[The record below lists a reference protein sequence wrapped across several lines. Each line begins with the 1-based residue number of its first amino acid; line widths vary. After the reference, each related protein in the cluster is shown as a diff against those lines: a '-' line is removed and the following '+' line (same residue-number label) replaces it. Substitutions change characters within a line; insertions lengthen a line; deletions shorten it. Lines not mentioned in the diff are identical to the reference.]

1 MDKKSLD
8 IIVEEF
14 FDTGKVS
21 LNEIHAAPWY
31 KAVERS
37 ISKTSLDLFTR
48 NTKGIDLVNG
58 YIDMVGNFITLPK
71 QGRKNIDQQY
81 WWTPSK
87 YIEKIY
93 EFFLYNPKYRKEIA
107 EKLKNIKDKFPN
119 LTQQTPLKHINDIIL
134 LDKID
139 DKTNESKKIYKGI
152 GNVDKSTAKYETVN
166 ELNKEILNLYDQLD
180 DDFKPR
186 DYKDIKTKIEGWIQ
200 NNDQYIWSINRETSF
215 SNFSE
220 AFKIKIQ
227 ELNPDTPIG
236 EFNKIFKNF
245 NPQNEVEV
253 ESLVKKDWEKFKDL
267 LIKQIREDG
276 SYRYG
281 KWVAGEVEDDVFKN
295 LTRIEKFSK
304 PKGEKQI
311 ETIFP
316 LSDVV
321 ESVMKVI
328 VSEEGRIIIAR
339 SILIQRDNIKLTAQG
354 GIMKKLVDAE
364 LINLG
369 QLRLMKQKTTL
380 NIVKNKFNEI
390 RDKYEKSNLN
400 TPFKF
405 LEWLGFKE
413 LDILPIQFVSTKK
426 PSEATEYEE
435 SFGNICDDIKYFQV
449 TKGEGNTSRIS
460 KTKSYNKS
468 LLGLVGDSNMSVN
481 YITGVT
487 YNEIITN
494 ETLKYD
500 IKTLEPV
507 TLNSL
512 NTDQNFTLNVDDPIE
527 VKKSSYE
534 KGFHLIEFYGAFK
547 NIKKPVV
554 DEYEHMDKFTEV
566 LEGLRKKLQS
576 ELESESGK
584 GWEIIKSINDVTK
597 GVFFEDYIFLPKD
610 SYTLRWSLEGARNRE
625 PRLTIRVDYI
635 PNAPVYYWK
644 EGNPNCGE
652 KFKYPNCETDSGCV
666 SDNLEES
673 ITNFFDTGNFEF

>member
-31 KAVERS
+31 KKYERR
-37 ISKTSLDLFTR
+37 ISKTSWDLFTG
-48 NTKGIDLVNG
+48 NTQGIDLVNG
-58 YIDMVGNFITLPK
+58 YIDMVDNFITLPE
-71 QGRKNIDQQY
+71 QGRRNITRKD
-81 WWTPSK
+81 WWAPSE

-93 EFFLYNPKYRKEIA
+93 NFFLYKPMERKEIA
-107 EKLKNIKDKFPN
+107 KKLKNIEDKFPD

-152 GNVDKSTAKYETVN
+152 GNVDKSTDKYETVN
-166 ELNKEILNLYDQLD
+166 ELNKEILDLYDQLD

-186 DYKDIKTKIEGWIQ
+186 DYEEIKSKIEGWIE
-200 NNDQYIWSINRETSF
+200 NNDQYIWRINRETSF
-215 SNFSE
+215 SKFSE
-220 AFKIKIQ
+220 TFKNKIQ
-227 ELNPDTPIG
+227 ELNPNTPIG

-267 LIKQIREDG
+267 LIKQILEDG

-281 KWVAGEVEDDVFKN
+281 KWDADEVEDDVYKN
-295 LTRIEKFSK
+295 LTRIEEFSNPK
-304 PKGEKQI
+304 PNNQI
-311 ETIFP
+311 QTIFP

-328 VSEEGRIIIAR
+328 VSEEGSNIIAR
-339 SILIQRDNIKLTAQG
+339 STMIDNDLKITTPQG
-354 GIMKKLVDAE
+354 GIMKKLVDAD

-369 QLRLMKQKTTL
+369 QLKGMKKGTTL
-380 NIVKNKFNEI
+380 NLIKKKFNKLRAETKKNI
-390 RDKYEKSNLN
+390 NN
-400 TPFKF
+400 TSFNFFKF
-405 LEWLGFKE
+405 LDFME
-413 LDILPIQFVSTKK
+413 LDSLPIQFVSTKK
-426 PSEATEYEE
+426 PSEATEYEQ
-435 SFGNICDDIKYFQV
+435 SFGTICDGIKYFQV

-460 KTKSYNKS
+460 KRKGYNKS
-468 LLGLVGDSNMSVN
+468 LRDSVASNMSVN

-507 TLNSL
+507 TLNGL
-512 NTDQNFTLNVDDPIE
+512 DDDQNFTLNVDDPIE
-527 VKKSSYE
+527 VKKSPYE

-547 NIKKPVV
+547 NIKKSVV

-597 GVFFEDYIFLPKD
+597 GVFFEDYIFVPKD
-610 SYTLRWSLEGARNRE
+610 SYTLRWSLEGARKRE

-635 PNAPVYYWK
+635 PRAPVYYWK
-644 EGNPNCGE
+644 EGNPNCGD

-666 SDNLEES
+666 PDNLEES